1 MNRDVA
7 QLRDE
12 IALRE
17 ASLADAQREVAA
29 GELTGEQFDVITVRE
44 GAALQK
50 ARRAL
55 EELSNADDTTPKA
68 RPRVRRTRLLV
79 VALVCFAVVLV
90 YTLVGATSPRQ
101 AGNSVTG
108 NLSLTRSELIARLL
122 SEAEVDVA
130 EGKVVTALNAYQK
143 VLVLEPTNVTAL
155 TQTGWLDFSAG
166 SSASKSSVVKEGIK
180 DLEKAIAV
188 APGQAAPRLYF
199 AIVADSTP
207 GNQRVAKNEFV
218 IFLRLKPSAG
228 QLAIAAPFLKKFGLT
243 PAKK

>member
-1 MNRDVA
+1 MNRDAA

-29 GELTGEQFDVITVRE
+29 GELTSEQFDVITRRE
-44 GAALQK
+44 GAAVDK

-55 EELSNADDTTPKA
+55 EELRHADTTTTVQ
-68 RPRVRRTRLLV
+68 RTRVRRTRLLV
-79 VALVCFAVVLV
+79 VALVCFAVVLG
-90 YTLVGATSPRQ
+90 YTLIAATSPRQ

-130 EGKVVTALNAYQK
+130 GGKVVTALSAYQK
-143 VLVLEPTNVTAL
+143 VLVLEPKNVTAL
-155 TQTGWLDFSAG
+155 TQSGWLDFSAG
-166 SSASKSSVVKEGIK
+166 SSARKSDVVEAGIK

-188 APGQAAPRLYF
+188 APRQAAPRLYF

-207 GNQRVAKNEFV
+207 GNQHVAKSEFE

-228 QLAIAAPFLKKFGLT
+228 QMAIAAPFLKKFGLT
-243 PAKK
+243 PVKK

>member
-1 MNRDVA
+1 MNRDVS

-29 GELTGEQFDVITVRE
+29 GELTSEQFNAISRRE
-44 GAALQK
+44 SAGLVE

-55 EELSNADDTTPKA
+55 DVLNNADNITTA
-68 RPRVRRTRLLV
+68 QRPRIQRSRLLV

-90 YTLVGATSPRQ
+90 YTLVAATSPRQ

-130 EGKVVTALNAYQK
+130 GGKVVTALSAYQK
-143 VLVLEPTNVTAL
+143 VLVLEPKNVTAL
-155 TQTGWLDFSAG
+155 TQSGWLDFSAG
-166 SSASKSSVVKEGIK
+166 SSAGKSDVVKAGIK

-188 APGQAAPRLYF
+188 APRDAAPRLYF

-207 GNQRVAKNEFV
+207 GNQHVAKNEFE
-218 IFLRLKPSAG
+218 IFLRLKPSVG
-228 QLAIAAPFLKKFGLT
+228 QMAIAAPFLKKFGLT
-243 PAKK
+243 SVKK

>member
-1 MNRDVA
+1 MNRDGA

-29 GELTGEQFDVITVRE
+29 GELTGEHFDAISIRE
-44 GAALQK
+44 GAALDK

-55 EELSNADDTTPKA
+55 EVLNNAEATTKVQ
-68 RPRVRRTRLLV
+68 RPRVRRRRYLV
-79 VALVCFAVVLV
+79 IALVCFAVVLG
-90 YTLVGATSPRQ
+90 YTLIAATSPRQ
-101 AGNSVTG
+101 AGNSDTG
-108 NLSLTRSELIARLL
+108 NLSLARSQLIARLL

-130 EGKVVTALNAYQK
+130 GGKVVTALSAYQK

-155 TQTGWLDFSAG
+155 TQSGWLDFSAG
-166 SSASKSSVVKEGIK
+166 SSAAKSNVVKKGIEE
-180 DLEKAIAV
+180 LERAITV
-188 APGQAAPRLYF
+188 APRQAAPRLYF

-207 GNQRVAKNEFV
+207 GNQRTAKSEFAM
-218 IFLRLKPSAG
+218 FLRLKPSAG

-243 PAKK
+243 PVKK